1 MGNNQN
7 ALREVI
13 FNFQKHPEYRQI
25 HASGFWCSVMPTGE
39 LFFNI
44 YEEIPRTPDKTKL
57 VVISPTETR
66 EEPIDE
72 QQDTYLMI
80 DRILHVGVTISME
93 TLPSIIKWLQ
103 DKYNEYQTLKNA
115 NMPQK
120 EKS

>member
-1 MGNNQN
+1 MNNTQN
-7 ALREVI
+7 TPKEVI

-25 HASGFWCSVMPTGE
+25 HASGFWGSVMPTGE

-66 EEPIDE
+66 EEPIDK

-103 DKYNEYQTLKNA
+103 DKYNEYLTLKNA
-115 NMPQK
+115 NMLQK
-120 EKS
+120 EN